1 MAYNSFPVSYQPY
14 YQPQLQTQT
23 NYQNTQSGILWVS
36 NEQEAVSYPVAPNA
50 AVALWDSSRP
60 SVYIKQADASGKPT
74 IKIYDLS
81 ERALNASQGASKDR
95 ESKDM
100 EYATKSEMD
109 AISREFEALKDEIKT
124 IKREIAKPRKKEV
137 AEDDE

>member
-1 MAYNSFPVSYQPY
+1 MPAYNYFPATYQPY
-14 YQPQLQTQT
+14 YYPQQQQT
-23 NYQNTQSGILWVS
+23 NTLSGILWVS

-74 IKIYDLS
+74 MKIYDLS

-95 ESKDM
+95 ESKDI

-109 AISREFEALKDEIKT
+109 AISRDFEALKDEIKT
-124 IKREIAKPRKKEV
+124 IKKEIAKPRKREV